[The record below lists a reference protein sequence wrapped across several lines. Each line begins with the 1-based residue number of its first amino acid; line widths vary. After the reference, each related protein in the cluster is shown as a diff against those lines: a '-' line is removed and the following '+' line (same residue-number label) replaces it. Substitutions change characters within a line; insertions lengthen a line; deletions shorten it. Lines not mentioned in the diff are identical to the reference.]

1 MPCVNGVP
9 DCMGVPEMPATSFE
23 ERSSSATIEKAHLVR
38 GVSPS
43 TDHGR
48 RQVRRVMWRDFAR
61 DWRLWSTAERAAAM
75 VLLAALATTPAFILV
90 ASCVQAIP

>member
-1 MPCVNGVP
+1 
-9 DCMGVPEMPATSFE
+9 
-23 ERSSSATIEKAHLVR
+23 
-38 GVSPS
+38 
-43 TDHGR
+43 
-48 RQVRRVMWRDFAR
+48 MWRDFAR

>member
-1 MPCVNGVP
+1 
-9 DCMGVPEMPATSFE
+9 MPATSFE
-23 ERSSSATIEKAHLVR
+23 ERSSSATIEKAYLVR